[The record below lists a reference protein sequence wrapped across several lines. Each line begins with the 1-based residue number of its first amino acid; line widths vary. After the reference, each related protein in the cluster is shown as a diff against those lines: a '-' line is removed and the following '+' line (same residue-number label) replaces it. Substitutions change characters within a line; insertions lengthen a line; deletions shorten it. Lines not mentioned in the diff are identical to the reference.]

1 MSIAKGIVM
10 DRFDSIRQD
19 DGFTMIEGLVAG
31 GILAGV
37 LLGISGLQTMVL
49 TQNVDSKERTVAMN
63 LGSEMIE
70 RIQSNRQKVLEYN
83 SINTAA
89 GTPCPQSVTN
99 QRQTYGDCQQ
109 WLTMMANSNLSG
121 ARGTVTVT
129 RIDPD
134 PTTGVATLN
143 RMNVVVVVSW
153 DVKAKNAWFGQTVAT
168 TLQTV
173 IAPE

>member
-1 MSIAKGIVM
+1 VV
-10 DRFDSIRQD
+10 DRFNSVRQQL
-19 DGFTMIEGLVAG
+19 GFTMIEGLVAG

-49 TQNVDSKERTVAMN
+49 TQFVDSKERTVAMN
-63 LGSEMIE
+63 LGTEMIE

-83 SINTAA
+83 NINSTAA
-89 GTPCPQSVTN
+89 TPCPQSVTT

-109 WLTMMANSNLSG
+109 WLTMMTNSNLSG
-121 ARGTVTVT
+121 ARGTVAVT

-143 RMNVVVVVSW
+143 RMNVVVVVNW
-153 DVKAKNAWFGQTVAT
+153 NVKAKNAWFGQTLTT

>member
-1 MSIAKGIVM
+1 MVGSKIVG
-10 DRFDSIRQD
+10 QE

-37 LLGISGLQTMVL
+37 LLGISGLQTMVM

-83 SINTAA
+83 NINTTA
-89 GTPCPQSVTN
+89 GTPCPQSVTT

-109 WLTMMANSNLSG
+109 WRTMMTSSNLNG
-121 ARGTVTVT
+121 VRGTVTAT

-134 PTTGVATLN
+134 PTTGVPTLN
-143 RMNVVVVVSW
+143 RMNVVVAVSW
-153 DVKAKNAWFGQTVAT
+153 TVKAKNSFFGQTVST
-168 TLQTV
+168 TLQSV

>member
-1 MSIAKGIVM
+1 MSVRKESVV
-10 DRFDSIRQD
+10 DRFNGVREES
-19 DGFTMIEGLVAG
+19 GFTMIEGLVAG

-63 LGSEMIE
+63 LGAEMIE

-83 SINTAA
+83 NINTSA
-89 GTPCPQSVTN
+89 GTPCPQSVTS

-109 WLTMMANSNLSG
+109 WRTIMTSSNLSG
-121 ARGTVTVT
+121 ARGTVTVA

-143 RMNVVVVVSW
+143 RVSVVVLVSW
-153 DVKAKNAWFGQTVAT
+153 DVKAKNAWFGQTVTT
-168 TLQTV
+168 TLQTI

>member
-1 MSIAKGIVM
+1 M
-10 DRFDSIRQD
+10 DRAESLRGEH
-19 DGFTMIEGLVAG
+19 GFTMIEGLVAG

-37 LLGISGLQTMVL
+37 LLGISGLQTMVM

-63 LGSEMIE
+63 LGAEMIE

-83 SINTAA
+83 NINTTA
-89 GTPCPQSVTN
+89 GTPCPQSVTT

-109 WLTMMANSNLSG
+109 WRTMMTSSNLNS
-121 ARGTVTVT
+121 AKGTVTVT

-134 PTTGVATLN
+134 PTSGVPTLN

-153 DVKAKNAWFGQTVAT
+153 TVKAKNTLFGQTVTT
-168 TLQTV
+168 TLQSV